1 MTKLSNY
8 RVLVSG
14 ILSPLAAL
22 MLYALVYAVLTSAST
37 DREKDWVFRLSISTL
52 AMTLPLLVTLVL
64 AIRDRRRQALSRSAK
79 VGIALAILSLGFAWK
94 PVSDGLTRSKQS
106 RNMALRDVAAPPF
119 ETPDLFGKI
128 QRLEDQ
134 KGKVVIVN
142 IWATWCGP
150 CRAEMPRLDRLYRER
165 KDQGF
170 IVFGLSDEDVGV
182 QRKYV
187 EQVPVSYPLLTL
199 SAGVPN
205 FYRDIARYP
214 AIFLLDRQ
222 GRLQPAP
229 SPEQPFEKVEA
240 AVDAQLNRASSAE
253 R

>member
-22 MLYALVYAVLTSAST
+22 ILCALVYTALTATSGN
-37 DREKDWVFRLSISTL
+37 REKDWFFRLSLSTL
-52 AMTLPLLVTLVL
+52 AMTVPLLITVGL
-64 AIRDRRRQALSRSAK
+64 AMRDRRRQALSLPAK
-79 VGIALAILSLGFAWK
+79 LGIVLAVLSLGFAWK
-94 PVSDGLTRSKQS
+94 PVSDGITRSRQS

-119 ETPDLFGKI
+119 ETLDLFGKP
-128 QRLEDQ
+128 QRLADQ
-134 KGKVVIVN
+134 KGKVVLVS

-150 CRAEMPRLDRLYRER
+150 CRVEMPKLDRLYQER
-165 KDQGF
+165 KQQGF
-170 IVFGLSDEDVGV
+170 IVFGLSQEDTNV

-187 EQVPVSYPLLTL
+187 EQVRVSYPLLTV
-199 SAGVPN
+199 SAGVPS

-214 AIFLLDRQ
+214 AIFLIDRE
-222 GRLQPAP
+222 GRLQSAP
-229 SPEQPFEKVEA
+229 SPDQPFEKLED
-240 AVDAQLNRASSAE
+240 AVDAQLNRDPSSE